1 VKLSRNCHFPVKKFV
16 ATTTG
21 QRASSN
27 CLTLNFQED
36 MTPRTF
42 VLLAGERFKLILTFS
57 VSGLSRFLIRSFSTE
72 GCDTA
77 AKIPEFRFVL
87 FMIPIRMYMLAFSGI
102 GVAFAG
108 YALLRRKPKTAEE
121 VERARRDWL
130 NSIGRITD
138 GTVIDVQEIV
148 PEGGNA
154 ATMLIYQ
161 YDVAGV
167 SYEAS
172 QDVTYLRQW
181 INLHSCRLGL
191 PTSVKYD
198 SRNPGNSMVI
208 SEGWVGLR
216 Q

>member
-1 VKLSRNCHFPVKKFV
+1 MISLGHYTLVLGTVGV
-16 ATTTG
+16 G
-21 QRASSN
+21 LAS
-27 CLTLNFQED
+27 
-36 MTPRTF
+36 
-42 VLLAGERFKLILTFS
+42 
-57 VSGLSRFLIRSFSTE
+57 
-72 GCDTA
+72 
-77 AKIPEFRFVL
+77 
-87 FMIPIRMYMLAFSGI
+87 
-102 GVAFAG
+102 
-108 YALLRRKPKTAEE
+108 YALLRRKSKTADE
-121 VERARRDWL
+121 VELERRTWL
-130 NSIGRITD
+130 NTIGRITD
-138 GTVIDVQEIV
+138 GTVIDVQEITMATNR
-148 PEGGNA
+148 P

-208 SEGWVGLR
+208 AEGWMGLR

>member
-1 VKLSRNCHFPVKKFV
+1 MIPF
-16 ATTTG
+16 G
-21 QRASSN
+21 
-27 CLTLNFQED
+27 
-36 MTPRTF
+36 MYTF
-42 VLLAGERFKLILTFS
+42 VVGAVGLA
-57 VSGLSRFLIRSFSTE
+57 
-72 GCDTA
+72 A
-77 AKIPEFRFVL
+77 A
-87 FMIPIRMYMLAFSGI
+87 S
-102 GVAFAG
+102 
-108 YALLRRKPKTAEE
+108 YALLRRKPKTPDD
-121 VERARRDWL
+121 VERERRAWL
-130 NSIGRITD
+130 NGVGRITD

-148 PEGGNA
+148 PDVHRA

-198 SRNPGNSMVI
+198 PHNPGNSMVI
-208 SEGWVGLR
+208 AEGWMGLR